1 MGAGGPAV
9 AGGLGPSP
17 AVAPAEDK
25 KVKANKEES
34 EESVDDMDFGFF
46 WLNLFGNM
54 FNKKLSSLLEEKKK
68 DSCMH

>member
-17 AVAPAEDK
+17 TVAPAEEK

-46 WLNLFGNM
+46 
-54 FNKKLSSLLEEKKK
+54 
-68 DSCMH
+68 